1 MNRKIIHFA
10 VAALSTMALVTA
22 CGGGGGGS
30 SGDTGS
36 CSIAAQNQTVYDI
49 MRDIYL
55 WYDQIPVVNPASYDS
70 PEELLEAI
78 RYLPIDRFSYINLAE
93 DDSAFLGEGQ
103 FIGIGFRSRTT
114 ADTVTVLDV
123 YEGSPAD
130 DGGLVRGSS
139 ITAVDGVPINEVLAG
154 SDFSSALGPAE
165 EGVTVELSFANPD
178 GSSLTSTFVKEIV
191 TIPPV
196 TGTQILEIDGQPT
209 GYLVF
214 RNFIQTGVSALNT
227 VFSQF
232 RAQGVRQVIVDLRY
246 NTGGLVSVLSHLG
259 NLLGG
264 RIAPNSVLLEYAFND
279 KNTDQNQSLLL
290 RTLITSLD
298 LDRVVFITTPSS
310 ASASEMIINGLEP
323 FTEVVTVGDVT
334 FGKPVGQLGY
344 IFCDKIL
351 RPASFKTVNA
361 LGQGDFFDGIPA
373 DCPADDDPAFGFGE
387 AGEASFDAAVYY
399 LENGLCPPAVAPP
412 PATLQK
418 PDRPR
423 PEYRLNDSH

>member
-1 MNRKIIHFA
+1 MNRKMIHFA

-22 CGGGGGGS
+22 CGGSSGGS
-30 SGDTGS
+30 SGDTGT

-78 RYLPIDRFSYINLAE
+78 RYLPIDRFSYIDLAE

-103 FIGIGFRSRTT
+103 FIGIGFRSRTS

-130 DGGLVRGSS
+130 GGGLVRGSS
-139 ITAVDGVPINEVLAG
+139 ITAVDGVPIADVLAG

-165 EGVTVELSFANPD
+165 EGVTVELSFDNPD

-196 TGTQILEIDGQPT
+196 TGSQILEIDGQPT

-232 RAQGVRQVIVDLRY
+232 RTRGVRQVIVDLRY

-264 RIAPNSVLLEYAFND
+264 RIAPNSVLLEYEFND
-279 KNTDQNQSLLL
+279 KNTDQNQVLLL
-290 RTLITSLD
+290 RTLLTSLD

-344 IFCDKIL
+344 VFCDKIL

-361 LGQGDFFDGIPA
+361 LGAGDFFDGIPA
-373 DCPADDDPAFGFGE
+373 DCPADDDPTYGFGE

-399 LENGLCPPAVAPP
+399 LENGLCPPVAQAPR
-412 PATLQK
+412 TLQK
-418 PDRPR
+418 PGGPR